1 MFMAKNYILYHIIK
15 VKKCL
20 KETNSGIYPKK
31 PNLKN
36 KLYKYV
42 HG

>member
-1 MFMAKNYILYHIIK
+1 MEECF
-15 VKKCL
+15 